1 MGVKST
7 CEHRGLVGAFLLPI
21 DQLTE
26 GDVAAWRD
34 LAEAAVEP
42 NPFFHP
48 DFALTVAEDLGS
60 AGIGVL
66 AFRDGGEWLACLPVE
81 SVRRWRRIP
90 LRGLVAW
97 NHLYCF
103 LCTPLVRPEGLEP
116 AIPGLLEE
124 GLRHSGGFLGL
135 DLLATD
141 GPVNEALERSTAELG
156 LRPVELD
163 RFERATLARREDG
176 DYLTLSPKHR
186 RNFERL
192 RRRLERDLGGELL
205 LRDRTQ
211 DPGAREEFLRV
222 EASGWKGEAGTGTA
236 FAPIGHGELFLRI
249 CDRMAGRGMLELVSA
264 EIEDRSVAM
273 LCNFVSGDTIFAFK
287 IGADAELAKYSP
299 GIQLS
304 ILYLDHFDALAGV
317 RRADSC
323 AEPGNQMINR
333 LWPDRRE
340 LGIRA
345 IPARDVKGVLA
356 RPGLKGM
363 AWARRRRR

>member
-1 MGVKST
+1 
-7 CEHRGLVGAFLLPI
+7 VGAFLLPI
-21 DQLTE
+21 DQLTD
-26 GDVAAWRD
+26 GDVAAWRE

-48 DFALTVAEDLGS
+48 DFALTVAQELGVS
-60 AGIGVL
+60 GVSVL
-66 AFRDGGEWLACLPVE
+66 VVREGSDWLACLPVE
-81 SVRRWRRIP
+81 HKRGWRRVP
-90 LRGLVAW
+90 LRGLVTW

-103 LCTPLVRPEGLEP
+103 LGTPLARDDGLDAAMGE
-116 AIPGLLEE
+116 LLEE
-124 GLRHSGGFLGL
+124 GIRHGGSFLGL

-141 GPVNEALERSTAELG
+141 GPVNASLERSADALG
-156 LRPVELD
+156 LKPVELE

-176 DYLTLSPKHR
+176 EYLALSAKHR

-192 RRRLERDLGGELL
+192 RRHLERDLEGELSL
-205 LRDRTQ
+205 HDRSEDAAARD
-211 DPGAREEFLRV
+211 DFLRL

-236 FAPIGHGELFLRI
+236 FAPVGHGEVFLRI
-249 CDRMAGRGMLELVSA
+249 CERMAGRGMLQLVSA
-264 EIEDRSVAM
+264 DIEGRAVAM
-273 LCNFVSGDTIFAFK
+273 LCNFVSGDTAFTFK
-287 IGADAELAKYSP
+287 IGADVELAKYSP

-304 ILYLDHFDALAGV
+304 ILYLDHFHSLTEL

-345 IPARDVKGVLA
+345 IPAPNVKGVLA
-356 RPGLKGM
+356 RPALKGM
-363 AWARRRRR
+363 TWLRRRRR

>member
-7 CEHRGLVGAFLLPI
+7 CEHRVHVGASLLPI

-26 GDVAAWRD
+26 GDLDAWRA

-48 DFALTVAEDLGS
+48 DFALAVAEGLGAS
-60 AGIGVL
+60 GISVL
-66 AFRDGGEWLACLPVE
+66 VVREGADWLACLPVE
-81 SVRRWRRIP
+81 RGRGWRRLP
-90 LRGLVAW
+90 LHSLVAW

-103 LCTPLVRPEGLEP
+103 LCTPLARTDGLDESM
-116 AIPGLLEE
+116 AELLEE
-124 GLRHSGGFLGL
+124 GVRRSGGFLGL

-141 GPVNEALERSTAELG
+141 GPVSAALERAGPALG
-156 LRPVELD
+156 SKPVELD

-176 DYLTLSPKHR
+176 DYLALSAKHR

-192 RRRLERDLGGELL
+192 RRNLERDLGGELS
-205 LRDRTQ
+205 LRDRS
-211 DPGAREEFLRV
+211 DDLEAREEFLRL
-222 EASGWKGEAGTGTA
+222 EASGWKGEGGTGTA
-236 FAPIGHGELFLRI
+236 FAPIGHGDLFLSL
-249 CDRMAGRGMLELVSA
+249 CERMAARDMLQLVSA
-264 EIEDRSVAM
+264 EIGGRSVAM
-273 LCNFVSGDTIFAFK
+273 LCDLIAGDTVFTFK
-287 IGADAELAKYSP
+287 IAAEAELSKYSP

-304 ILYLDHFDALAGV
+304 ILYLDRFQSLPGI

-323 AEPGNQMINR
+323 AEPGNEMINR

-345 IPARDVKGVLA
+345 IPAANAKGALA
-356 RPGLKGM
+356 RPPLKGM
-363 AWARRRRR
+363 AWLRRRRR